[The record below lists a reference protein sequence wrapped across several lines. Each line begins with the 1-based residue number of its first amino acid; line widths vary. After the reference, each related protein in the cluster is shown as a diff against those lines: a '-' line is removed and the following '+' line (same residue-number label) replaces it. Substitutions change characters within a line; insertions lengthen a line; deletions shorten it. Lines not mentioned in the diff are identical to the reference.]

1 MEIQE
6 ILKSSNKII
15 KEYIQV
21 LADDYKSLAKIDVC
35 RSCPSD
41 IQNMLNYLKNHYKVV
56 NFELAKPSVIYKL
69 QKGSSRTISNSILT
83 DELAIDFLK
92 IRKERIEL
100 FSKYPSN
107 WLELIG
113 ESESEA
119 APKPKRKYT
128 KRKPSAKKTCKTCK
142 QKKITKKDNA
152 DE

>member
-21 LADDYKSLAKIDVC
+21 LADDYKDLTKRNVC
-35 RSCPSD
+35 TSCPSD
-41 IQNMLNYLKNHYKVV
+41 IQNMLNFLKKHYKVV

-69 QKGSSRTISNSILT
+69 KKGSSITISNSTLT
-83 DELAIDFLK
+83 DELAIEFLK
-92 IRKERIEL
+92 LRKERIKL

-113 ESESEA
+113 EIEE
-119 APKPKRKYT
+119 PIKPKRKYT
-128 KRKPSAKKTCKTCK
+128 KRKTTAKKPCTSCKK
-142 QKKITKKDNA
+142 NNKKTNTDGKK
-152 DE
+152 